1 MKIYVQIPLLLL
13 SMACIGQGLNKR
25 YLFLGRETLLQ
36 HSADRSVG
44 WLSPMTRQN
53 YKSSSFRYYNSGMFL
68 SPYLVFYNL
77 YDSAKLKWT
86 DSKAFRISIAPATLI
101 TAGALTWS
109 NRENIREAR
118 NRFIPDFENH
128 FDDVTQFI
136 PGLAVYALNAAGVK
150 GKHSVARATASMAI
164 GAAITSVIVTTLKY
178 TTNVVRPDESASNS
192 FPSGHTATSVVSATF
207 LHKEYGQYRSP
218 LYSIGAYSMAGAT
231 AVGRQINNR
240 HWISDVLVGAGI
252 GLISTEIGYLIADGI
267 YKDRGLNAPLE
278 KSGYDKERGR
288 PSFVLVKIGYAN
300 ANKDLTNQDNDLVAE
315 QGYSFGFE
323 GAYFFNNSIGLGMDL
338 SFAGFPIQTSG
349 RFSTGDPDID
359 SRTEEYVTD
368 AMGTRSVFVGPYLNI
383 VFNKDLALVTRFTIG
398 PSYGA
403 QGGIYSRLTEVAAG
417 EVGENEVQIITYTPE
432 STTGWGTGVA
442 VRKMV
447 GRNIG
452 INLFWDFYYS
462 KPTVTWS
469 EADFEN
475 GDFVVGPT
483 ITTEKTNFSYNSFGI
498 SVSAMLW

>member
-1 MKIYVQIPLLLL
+1 MKKYIQIPFLLA
-13 SMACIGQGLNKR
+13 SIACIGQNLDLKSRLVG
-25 YLFLGRETLLQ
+25 ETLTERNSL
-36 HSADRSVG
+36 AIG
-44 WLSPMTRQN
+44 WGDVMTPKNQ
-53 YKSSSFRYYNSGMFL
+53 KTLPFGYYNSGKIL
-68 SPYLVFYNL
+68 QLQHPYCTLN
-77 YDSAKLKWT
+77 DSLKVKWT

-109 NRENIREAR
+109 SRENIREAR

-136 PGLAVYALNAAGVK
+136 PGVAVYALNAAGVK
-150 GKHSVARATASMAI
+150 GKHSVNRATVSMLF
-164 GAAITSVIVTTLKY
+164 GAAITSIIVTTLKY

-192 FPSGHTATSVVSATF
+192 FPSGHTATSIVSATF

-240 HWISDVLVGAGI
+240 HWVSDVLVGAGI
-252 GLISTEIGYLIADGI
+252 GLISTEIGYLIADKI
-267 YKDRGLNAPLE
+267 YKDKGLNPPLE

-288 PSFVLVKIGYAN
+288 PSFVLVKMGYAR

-315 QGYSFGFE
+315 KGYSFGFE
-323 GAYFFNNSIGLGMDL
+323 GAYFFNQVIGLGMDL

-349 RFSTGDPDID
+349 NFTMGDPDID

-368 AMGTRSVFVGPYLNI
+368 AMGTRAVFFGPYFNI
-383 VFNKDLALVTRFTIG
+383 VFNKSLALVTRFTIG

-403 QGGIYSRLTEVAAG
+403 TGGIYSRLTEEAEA
-417 EVGENEVQIITYTPE
+417 EVGESEVQVITYNPE
-432 STTGWGTGVA
+432 NTTGWATGVA

-475 GDFVVGPT
+475 GDFAVGPT
-483 ITTEKTNFSYNSFGI
+483 RATEKTNFSYNSFGI

>member
-1 MKIYVQIPLLLL
+1 
-13 SMACIGQGLNKR
+13 
-25 YLFLGRETLLQ
+25 
-36 HSADRSVG
+36 
-44 WLSPMTRQN
+44 
-53 YKSSSFRYYNSGMFL
+53 
-68 SPYLVFYNL
+68 
-77 YDSAKLKWT
+77 
-86 DSKAFRISIAPATLI
+86 
-101 TAGALTWS
+101 
-109 NRENIREAR
+109 
-118 NRFIPDFENH
+118 
-128 FDDVTQFI
+128 
-136 PGLAVYALNAAGVK
+136 
-150 GKHSVARATASMAI
+150 MAI

-267 YKDRGLNAPLE
+267 YKDKGLNAPLE

-349 RFSTGDPDID
+349 SFSTGDPDID

-383 VFNKDLALVTRFTIG
+383 VFNKNLALVTRFTIG

-403 QGGIYSRLTEVAAG
+403 QGGIYSRLTEMAAA